1 MSNTDFFSFLA
12 ALIRKIPK
20 NNRGLG
26 MVKAL
31 PFIHQ
36 PDRVVRKASDV
47 SAADW
52 LYQTHVKIYRIF
64 SRVLF
69 RLFRL
74 RAGNPCI
81 TPKFMGRSFVK
92 INHHRVR

>member
-1 MSNTDFFSFLA
+1 
-12 ALIRKIPK
+12 
-20 NNRGLG
+20 

-36 PDRVVRKASDV
+36 PDEVVQKRNDV

-52 LYQTHVKIYRIF
+52 RYQNPVKKIRIF
-64 SRVLF
+64 FQRVVTAF
-69 RLFRL
+69 L

-81 TPKFMGRSFVK
+81 TP
-92 INHHRVR
+92 